1 LPVKKQHQQTASLV
15 KAGELPSAASVFQD
29 QSAQGAGARGGAPA
43 GREED
48 SDTDEEDMQN
58 HPWTRQELRDKAIAS
73 VAKRKKHRKTEASQQ
88 ANANVDQQRAGDAEA
103 AVAAAAPAG
112 ADEALGYEEMVE
124 KKDADEESRASDDSD
139 LEDEAGPSEEEI
151 NEIFLKR
158 YKMSIEELQG
168 MADKMGI
175 QLNNLCY
182 LKQEFDAYDE
192 DRSGYIDA
200 KELKELLEKLGEEL
214 SEGELDQAFREL
226 DSDSSGE
233 IEFFEFVE
241 WFTSE
246 D

>member
-1 LPVKKQHQQTASLV
+1 
-15 KAGELPSAASVFQD
+15 
-29 QSAQGAGARGGAPA
+29 
-43 GREED
+43 
-48 SDTDEEDMQN
+48 
-58 HPWTRQELRDKAIAS
+58 
-73 VAKRKKHRKTEASQQ
+73 
-88 ANANVDQQRAGDAEA
+88 
-103 AVAAAAPAG
+103 
-112 ADEALGYEEMVE
+112 MVE

-139 LEDEAGPSEEEI
+139 LEDEAGPSDEEVPRV
-151 NEIFLKR
+151 FFKGC
-158 YKMSIEELQG
+158 KMSREELQG

-182 LKQEFDAYDE
+182 LKQEFDTYDE
-192 DRSGYIDA
+192 DRSGYIDV

-226 DSDSSGE
+226 DSDGSGE